1 MKIIQVQDNRNH
13 IMKVLSTNDLDCEDL
28 DTICMAGTMVLSNY
42 IEEIVVSTIFYHLM
56 NNRDLVYLLY
66 HMIGKII
73 ISNGAPTI

>member
-28 DTICMAGTMVLSNY
+28 DTICMASTMVLSNY